1 MRILLDENL
10 PHKLRRLLAGH
21 DVRTAAYQGWAGLTN
36 GALLKAAEDAGFD
49 AILTADQGIR
59 YQQNRKNSRVALI
72 VLSDNDESPI
82 AANVDAILAAIGMV
96 QPGALLWVDLGTSP
110 ED

>member
-10 PHKLRRLLAGH
+10 PHRLRTLLAGH
-21 DVRTAAYQGWAGLTN
+21 DVRTATYQGWAGLNN

-59 YQQNRKNSRVALI
+59 YQQNRTNMQVALI
-72 VLSDNDESPI
+72 VLSDNDESLLS
-82 AANVDAILAAIGMV
+82 ANVDAIMAAIGLV
-96 QPGALLWVDLGTSP
+96 QPGALLWVDLGSIL
-110 ED
+110 

>member
-21 DVRTAAYQGWAGLTN
+21 DVRTAAYQGWAGLSN
-36 GALLKAAEDAGFD
+36 GALLKAAEDEGFE
-49 AILTADQGIR
+49 AIITADQGIR
-59 YQQNRKNSRVALI
+59 YQQNRRHSQIALI
-72 VLSDNDESPI
+72 VLSDNDESLI
-82 AANVDAILAAIGMV
+82 AANVNAILAAIDVV
-96 QPGALLWVDLGTSP
+96 QPGALLWVDLGNCP